1 MTSTF
6 ETSDQPETVDPPPVR
21 PASRAEESQ
30 RHEHFVEGVRTL
42 RVGGASVRLEE
53 RLLMVLGGILAPLGV
68 VVVLLGWWGA
78 SRTPYVFEQ
87 VPYLVSGGLL
97 GLALVF
103 LGAFLYFAHWMT
115 QLVKESRA
123 QSAAT
128 LVALE
133 RLHDAL
139 DRRDATAPAVRSQPA
154 TNGRHAGVDVLVATS
169 KGTMAHRADC
179 AVVAGKSGLRRVEAS
194 EGLAPCKLCEPYPS
208 LTST

>member
-1 MTSTF
+1 MTSTI
-6 ETSDQPETVDPPPVR
+6 EPIAPTAPPEPGPPADV
-21 PASRAEESQ
+21 Q
-30 RHEHFVEGVRTL
+30 RHEQFVDDVRTL
-42 RVGGASVRLEE
+42 RVGRTSVRLEE
-53 RLLMVLGGILAPLGV
+53 RLLMVIGGILAPLGI

-78 SRTPYVFEQ
+78 ARTPYVFEQ

-128 LVALE
+128 LAALQ

-139 DRRDATAPAVRSQPA
+139 DRHDGVVPAPASPSS
-154 TNGRHAGVDVLVATS
+154 NGRSPGSDVLVATT
-169 KGTMAHRADC
+169 KGTMAHRSDC
-179 AVVAGKSGLRRVEAS
+179 AVVAGKSGLRRIDPA
-194 EGLAPCKLCEPYPS
+194 EGLAPCKLCEPYRLAEPG
-208 LTST
+208 